1 MSITLEGMEKIKT
14 EQMTRKQSEQP
25 RKRASRLKYILG
37 PEISMLSRKNVPLCR
52 QNDNN

>member
-37 PEISMLSRKNVPLCR
+37 PEISMSSRKNAPICR
-52 QNDNN
+52 

>member
-1 MSITLEGMEKIKT
+1 MSITLQGMEKIKT

-37 PEISMLSRKNVPLCR
+37 PETCFSGKRRRDFERWS
-52 QNDNN
+52 

>member
-25 RKRASRLKYILG
+25 RKRASRNLRVIPQKCATLPLK
-37 PEISMLSRKNVPLCR
+37 
-52 QNDNN
+52 